1 MALFCFVFH
10 QYDSEYKEEFPVEDW
25 KLFLVLLQLILT
37 RLTELQYLFY
47 LANRL
52 NTYTRQLGK
61 VSKHP
66 WERAIFGGWGLRLR
80 LRWGLRLRFPF
91 KERNKDTKKEQLKIK
106 LVLTQTVYI
115 IWTIKLFFVSEY
127 FNKMSFMV
135 Q

>member
-1 MALFCFVFH
+1 MQSSALFCFVFH
-10 QYDSEYKEEFPVEDW
+10 QYDSQYKEEFPVEDW

-80 LRWGLRLRFPF
+80 LRWGLRLRFPL
-91 KERNKDTKKEQLKIK
+91 KERNKDTKKEQLKIETSANSDCLYHMNNK
-106 LVLTQTVYI
+106 VVLCFRIFQ
-115 IWTIKLFFVSEY
+115 
-127 FNKMSFMV
+127 
-135 Q
+135 